1 MSLIVSQQPNN
12 TGVELVTTGAI
23 HAAQVAVVQR
33 RLHHPCVGALCAVV
47 LCAHTLFA
55 DPTGTLGSQPT
66 HIENSKAEHL
76 RLRVVQG
83 MGQGRVGVIGR
94 EVYRSMSTN
103 GLGIATD
110 MPYIS
115 TDCMS
120 PMVEAHMHA
129 HELPLSPHLLVPG
142 AEERHCCGREWF
154 AFSTRHV
161 VVR

>member
-1 MSLIVSQQPNN
+1 MSLIVSQQPN

-33 RLHHPCVGALCAVV
+33 RLHHPCVALCEVV
-47 LCAHTLFA
+47 LCAQTSFA

-76 RLRVVQG
+76 RLCVVQG
-83 MGQGRVGVIGR
+83 MGQVRVGVIGR

-142 AEERHCCGREWF
+142 AEERHHCGREWF
-154 AFSTRHV
+154 AFNPRHV
-161 VVR
+161 AVR